1 MANGIRGSWILE
13 ADSRWIWRMSCDV
26 VWCIFWFCLHVWD
39 CSMKIERLKK
49 QEMDLELGGQEHK
62 L

>member
-26 VWCIFWFCLHVWD
+26 VWCIFLVLPSCMGLQHENR
-39 CSMKIERLKK
+39 KAEKA
-49 QEMDLELGGQEHK
+49 GNGH
-62 L
+62 